1 MTSNIGAEYLVALG
15 DEDDVSVARDQV
27 MERVN
32 AHFRPEFLNRLDEIL
47 LFERLKPEHMGA
59 IVDIQMRRLQ
69 GWLSDRNITIEL
81 DDKARKWLGDKGY
94 DPAFGARPLKRVIQ
108 KNLQDELAR
117 QVLAGKIMDGAKIKV
132 SVFKDKLELKI

>member
-1 MTSNIGAEYLVALG
+1 M
-15 DEDDVSVARDQV
+15 R
-27 MERVN
+27 N

-132 SVFKDKLELKI
+132 SVLKDKLELKI